1 MVLNL
6 ETVSPNFKTMKM
18 IRKKLILVSVALTV
32 FLFCCSPRTS
42 AQFFTGGDINI
53 SALGGVNLNVAPI
66 VGYKYK
72 NFSIGLSPIVM
83 YTATSTVGMAGQF
96 SYGGSVFA
104 EYSIWKG
111 IFGHVEFQAT
121 NSGYMHN
128 SLGELIKG
136 KWIMGAPIGVGYEH
150 KISGN
155 LWVKTMILY
164 DPFLDID
171 IGANSPQKNPSIRGG
186 LTYVL

>member
-1 MVLNL
+1 MENR
-6 ETVSPNFKTMKM
+6 PAKFQTMKT
-18 IRKKLILVSVALTV
+18 ISKRSILLSVTLSGM
-32 FLFCCSPRTS
+32 LFFCSHTAS
-42 AQFFTGGDINI
+42 AQFFTGGDVNI
-53 SALGGVNLNVAPI
+53 SALGGVNIDVAPI

-72 NFSIGLSPIVM
+72 NFSVGLSPIIL
-83 YTATSTVGMAGQF
+83 YTATSTVGMSGQF
-96 SYGGSVFA
+96 SYGGAIFA

-111 IFGHVEFQAT
+111 IFGHAEFQAT

-136 KWIMGAPIGVGYEH
+136 KWIMGAPIGIGYEH
-150 KISGN
+150 RISGN

-164 DPFLDID
+164 DPFLDI
-171 IGANSPQKNPSIRGG
+171 NLSTSSPQKNPSIRGG

>member
-6 ETVSPNFKTMKM
+6 ETVSPKFKTMKT
-18 IRKKLILVSVALTV
+18 INTRLILASVTLSV
-32 FLFCCSPRTS
+32 FLFFCSPRTS

-96 SYGGSVFA
+96 SYGGSIFA

-111 IFGHVEFQAT
+111 IFGHAEFQAT

-128 SLGELIKG
+128 SVGDLIKG
-136 KWIMGAPIGVGYEH
+136 KWIMGAPIGIGYEH